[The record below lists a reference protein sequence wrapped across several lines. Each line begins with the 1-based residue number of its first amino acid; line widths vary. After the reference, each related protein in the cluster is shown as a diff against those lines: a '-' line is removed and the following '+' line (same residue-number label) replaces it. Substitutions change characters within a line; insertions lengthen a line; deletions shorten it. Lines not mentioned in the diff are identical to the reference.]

1 MMLLNFSSICNLLC
15 LLVVHTVA
23 VKMNKYSDENE
34 LTNFNENYFCEDV
47 FDNKQCNYIRNVLR
61 AIIDLYEMNNSKQKK
76 NSVDNEQSYCRVEIK
91 KLIKEINKIKYKLNT
106 LSRTTGKFLR
116 NERCHCKKHKYGPNT
131 ASQHHIGFKS
141 DDLDDYKSSSNTN
154 LYKYGGSIN
163 QLKPRFITGKSSN
176 LRQSV

>member
-1 MMLLNFSSICNLLC
+1 MMLLSFSSICNLLC

-47 FDNKQCNYIRNVLR
+47 FDNKQCNYMRNVLR
-61 AIIDLYEMNNSKQKK
+61 AIITLYEMNNSKQKK
-76 NSVDNEQSYCRVEIK
+76 NTADDEQSHCTAKIK
-91 KLIKEINKIKYKLNT
+91 KLIKEINKIKYKLNY

-116 NERCHCKKHKYGPNT
+116 NERCHCKKSKYGPNT
-131 ASQHHIGFKS
+131 LSRHYIGFKS

-154 LYKYGGSIN
+154 VYKYDGSVN
-163 QLKPRFITGKSSN
+163 QLKTRVITGKSSN
-176 LRQSV
+176 LGQLV

>member
-1 MMLLNFSSICNLLC
+1 MMLLNFSSISNFLC
-15 LLVVHTVA
+15 LLVVHIVA

-34 LTNFNENYFCEDV
+34 ITNFSENYFCEEV

-61 AIIDLYEMNNSKQKK
+61 AIIDLYEMNNSKQYNKTA
-76 NSVDNEQSYCRVEIK
+76 DDEQSYCTVEIK

-106 LSRTTGKFLR
+106 LSRTTGKFLSHR
-116 NERCHCKKHKYGPNT
+116 KKHKYGPNT
-131 ASQHHIGFKS
+131 ASRHYIGFKS

-154 LYKYGGSIN
+154 FYKYGGNIN